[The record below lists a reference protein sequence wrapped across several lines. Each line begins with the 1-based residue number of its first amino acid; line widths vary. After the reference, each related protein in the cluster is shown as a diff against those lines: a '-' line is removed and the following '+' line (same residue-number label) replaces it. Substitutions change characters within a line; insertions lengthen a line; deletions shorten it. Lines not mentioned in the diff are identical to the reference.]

1 MQSQPLIYLSPGIT
15 FSINTN
21 GYFVVSP
28 KLSLGILANDGFYN
42 ITYAK
47 AWSSDTSAYPHSLI
61 EFQYGTQSPKLE
73 FRKQYLF
80 VGGGIGITIPSS
92 PTGNKPS
99 MRFTIFTG
107 FLYYLNT
114 TILFTNPIQ
123 SDFGGQVVLP
133 IPLNL
138 KVGNLNG

>member
-1 MQSQPLIYLSPGIT
+1 MHSQPLIYLSPGIT
-15 FSINTN
+15 LSINTN
-21 GYFVVSP
+21 GYFVISP
-28 KLSLGILANDGFYN
+28 KLSLGIVENGGFCN

-47 AWSSDTSAYPHSLI
+47 AWSNDTTAYPHSFI

-92 PTGNKPS
+92 PSWKKPS

-107 FLYYLNT
+107 FLYYLNA
-114 TILFTNPIQ
+114 TILFTEPIQ
-123 SDFGGQVVLP
+123 SDFGGQIVLP